1 MRSPALTVAVAA
13 VVVVSL
19 VGGAAVA
26 GTLAADGGTDGPPS
40 VDTPQFEDGVA
51 PAPEDGEV
59 TLDANAEPKTV
70 LIDTAHANRVSD
82 ADLQPLVDTLV
93 RNGHEVRF
101 TRERG
106 GDLNASLAEADAF
119 LVVNPATR
127 YTSEQ
132 AAGVAAFADAGGRV
146 VVLQD
151 PPSTRIAGGLFSI
164 SVEQVGGKSTA
175 LGSPLGVAVGSSSLY
190 HTTENADNYESIYA
204 TPGNGPLAAG
214 VDRVVLRDAAPVV
227 TTDGRTALTAVEG
240 TTLDSTR
247 RSDTYAVAAT
257 TGDVAVVGDADFLA
271 PANVYDADNEVL
283 AGNVAAF
290 LVTGDKEPGAP
301 AEPERSGPGPGP
313 GGPGGPAGP
322 ERPTPTPA

>member
-1 MRSPALTVAVAA
+1 MRSLAA
-13 VVVVSL
+13 TLAAAAIVVVSV

-26 GTLAADGGTDGPPS
+26 GTLAADGGTEGPPP
-40 VDTPQFEDGVA
+40 VDTPQFESGVT
-51 PAPEDGEV
+51 PAPEDGQV
-59 TLDANAEPKTV
+59 TLDATDESKTV
-70 LIDTAHANRVSD
+70 LVDIAHANRLSD
-82 ADLQPLVDTLV
+82 ADIQPLVDALV

-101 TRERG
+101 TGERG
-106 GDLNASLAEADAF
+106 GLNASLRGADAL
-119 LVVNPATR
+119 LVVNPAER
-127 YTSEQ
+127 YGADQ

-151 PPSTRIAGGLFSI
+151 PPSTQIGGGLFSI
-164 SVEQVGGKSTA
+164 SIQQVGGKSTA
-175 LGSPLGVAVGSSSLY
+175 LGSPLGVAVGSSGLY
-190 HTTENADNYESIYA
+190 HPTENANNFESVYA

-257 TGDVAVVGDADFLA
+257 TGNVAVVGDSDFLA
-271 PANVYDADNEVL
+271 PANVYDADNEAL

-301 AEPERSGPGPGP
+301 AEPGEPGPV
-313 GGPGGPAGP
+313 PGGPAPGP
-322 ERPTPTPA
+322 ERQTPVRTAPA